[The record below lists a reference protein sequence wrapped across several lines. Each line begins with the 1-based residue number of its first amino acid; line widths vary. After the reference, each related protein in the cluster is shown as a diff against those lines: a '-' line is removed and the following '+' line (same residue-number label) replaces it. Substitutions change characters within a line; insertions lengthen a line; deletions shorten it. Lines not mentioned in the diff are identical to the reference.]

1 MMPRFRS
8 ILFIFRG
15 SKRERNKT
23 ERKKEKEQGFPSPQ
37 DENILHAKRLEKLEY
52 KE

>member
-15 SKRERNKT
+15 SKRERNK
-23 ERKKEKEQGFPSPQ
+23 KEKGQGFPSPQ